1 MITSTPA
8 PRIRNPHADRVVL
21 AHGGGG
27 QLTEELLDKLIRP
40 RLSNPELDRMDDS
53 ALFRVPACTMA
64 FSTDSYVVQPLEF
77 PGGDI
82 GRLAVSGTVNDLA
95 SCGATHA
102 ELSIGL
108 ILEEGLELALLERV
122 LDSVA
127 ATAQEAAVRIV
138 TGDTKVVARG
148 QADGIY
154 INSAGVGPV
163 RVDARLDWHRIRP
176 GDRVL
181 LSGTIADHGLAV
193 MLQRESAF
201 GVESDLRSDA
211 APLNGL
217 VDDVLDACGK
227 DVVFL
232 RDPTRGGL
240 AGVVADLADETGLHL
255 LIDETRIPL
264 RYETSYAAD
273 MLGLDPLD
281 VANEGKM
288 VLVVREAAAD
298 RALAALKAHPL
309 GRDAEDIGA
318 FTDEADGLCEL
329 LTEVGGRRV
338 LQKPYGEELPRIC

>member
-1 MITSTPA
+1 MSATKA
-8 PRIRNPHADRVVL
+8 PKRTRNPHAERVVL

-27 QLTEELLDKLIRP
+27 QLTDQLVDKLVRP
-40 RLSNPELDRMDDS
+40 KLGNPELNRMDDS
-53 ALFRVPACTMA
+53 ALFQVRRGTMA
-64 FSTDSYVVQPLEF
+64 FSTDSYVVQPVEF

-95 SCGATHA
+95 ACGATNA
-102 ELSIGL
+102 KLSIGL

-122 LDSVA
+122 MDSIA
-127 ATAQEAAVRIV
+127 DTAREAGVRVV

-163 RVDARLDWHRIRP
+163 RWDAWLDNQRVRV

-181 LSGTIADHGLAV
+181 ISGTIADHGLAV
-193 MLQRESAF
+193 MLQREAAF
-201 GVESDLRSDA
+201 GVESELRSDA

-217 VDDVLDACGK
+217 VDDLLDACGE

-240 AGVVADLADETGLHL
+240 AGVAADLAEATGRHL

-264 RYETSYAAD
+264 RYETRYAAE

-288 VLVVREAAAD
+288 VAVVRPGVAET
-298 RALAALKAHPL
+298 ALAAMRAHPL
-309 GRDAEDIGA
+309 GGAAEDIGE
-318 FTDEADGLCEL
+318 FTDEDDGLCEL
-329 LTEVGGRRV
+329 LTDVGGRRV

>member
-1 MITSTPA
+1 MSVTTSPVRT
-8 PRIRNPHADRVVL
+8 RNPHADRIVL

-27 QLTEELLDKLIRP
+27 QLTEELLDKIIRP
-40 RLSNPELDRMDDS
+40 RLKNSELDRMDDS
-53 ALFRVPACTMA
+53 ALLQVEAGTMA

-95 SCGATHA
+95 SCGATRP

-108 ILEEGLELALLERV
+108 ILEEGLELALLKRV
-122 LDSVA
+122 LDSLA
-127 ATAQEAAVRIV
+127 ATAREAGVRIV
-138 TGDTKVVARG
+138 TGDTKVVAKG

-163 RVDARLDWHRIRP
+163 RADAWLDHQRIRP

-201 GVESDLRSDA
+201 GVESELRSDA

-217 VDDVLDACGK
+217 VDDLLNECGNDVL
-227 DVVFL
+227 FL

-240 AGVVADLADETGLHL
+240 AGVVADMADTTGLHL
-255 LIDETRIPL
+255 LIDETKIPL
-264 RYETSYAAD
+264 RYETNYAAE

-288 VLVVREAAAD
+288 VVVARAEVAD
-298 RALAALKAHPL
+298 RALAVLRAHPL
-309 GRDAEDIGA
+309 GCDAEDIGG
-318 FTDEADGLCEL
+318 FTDEDDGLCEL
-329 LTEVGGRRV
+329 LTDVGGRRV